1 LLGYHSRLNL
11 KTEAWQAKSIFTD
24 IAVRAMNQKS
34 KQLLSTIQQIKLRQ
48 LEIEVETLEKQ
59 IENTVKVE
67 EEYAEEI
74 IQSSVSYVRIN
85 EIKEK
90 TVIKLS

>member
-1 LLGYHSRLNL
+1 
-11 KTEAWQAKSIFTD
+11 
-24 IAVRAMNQKS
+24 MNQKS

-48 LEIEVETLEKQ
+48 LELEVETLEKH
-59 IENTVKVE
+59 IEKTVKVE
-67 EEYAEEI
+67 DEYAEEV

>member
-1 LLGYHSRLNL
+1 
-11 KTEAWQAKSIFTD
+11 
-24 IAVRAMNQKS
+24 MNQKS

-48 LEIEVETLEKQ
+48 LELEVETLERQ

-67 EEYAEEI
+67 DEYAEEI

>member
-1 LLGYHSRLNL
+1 
-11 KTEAWQAKSIFTD
+11 
-24 IAVRAMNQKS
+24 MNQKS

-48 LEIEVETLEKQ
+48 LELEVETLERQ

-67 EEYAEEI
+67 AEYTEEI